1 MARVRRYS
9 SDGYSHALLAS
20 GYVDMVVT
28 VGQQPFDYLAVVPVV
43 EGAGGCITDWGGKP
57 LGLDSDGRILV
68 TATPELHR
76 EALTV
81 LQAAKSLT

>member
-1 MARVRRYS
+1 
-9 SDGYSHALLAS
+9 
-20 GYVDMVVT
+20 MVVA

-43 EGAGGCITDWGGKP
+43 EGAGGCITDWAGKS

-76 EALTV
+76 DALDV
-81 LQAAKSLT
+81 LRTS

>member
-1 MARVRRYS
+1 MNEETE
-9 SDGYSHALLAS
+9 LPEPQP
-20 GYVDMVVT
+20 VDMVVA

-43 EGAGGCITDWGGKP
+43 EGADKCITDWAGKS

-76 EALTV
+76 EALHV
-81 LQAAKSLT
+81 LRAAKDASV